1 MPDRGGRGSKG
12 GTEMQRLHQALKLQG
27 KPKLQRELSAEGSLP
42 GSEPPAQLW
51 GTPDTQVLCFI
62 AVTSLIHDNGCGRL
76 GLRAQLGAVKPPI
89 C

>member
-1 MPDRGGRGSKG
+1 
-12 GTEMQRLHQALKLQG
+12 MQRLHQALKLQG
-27 KPKLQRELSAEGSLP
+27 KPKLQRELSAEGSLL

-51 GTPDTQVLCFI
+51 GTRTPTVLCFI
-62 AVTSLIHDNGCGRL
+62 ALTSLIHDNGCGCL